1 MKFLIFT
8 LLLLSNQVFLKNLLS
23 VKNDIRIIEQKYL
36 EMIVDTCKT
45 LIFI

>member
-8 LLLLSNQVFLKNLLS
+8 LLLLSNQVFLNNPLS
-23 VKNDIRIIEQKYL
+23 IKNDIRIIEQKYL
-36 EMIVDTCKT
+36 EMIVETCKT

>member
-8 LLLLSNQVFLKNLLS
+8 VLLLSNQVFLNNLLS
-23 VKNDIRIIEQKYL
+23 IKNDIRIIEQKYF
-36 EMIVDTCKT
+36 EMIEDTCKT